1 MIKKRKECMRLLK
14 QLSKSN
20 LYLNIKIEESKIFS
34 IFLLRKKS
42 QICKKIKKYLYLSI
56 LYVLQ
61 NIMTIDTVSEH
72 EYKQNNVK
80 ENFAEREVSDL
91 INKTRNALNK
101 LESSV
106 VMIN

>member
-1 MIKKRKECMRLLK
+1 MYYI
-14 QLSKSN
+14 
-20 LYLNIKIEESKIFS
+20 
-34 IFLLRKKS
+34 
-42 QICKKIKKYLYLSI
+42 
-56 LYVLQ
+56 

-91 INKTRNALNK
+91 INKTRNELNK

-106 VMIN
+106 VMFNWKEIDGWSKELVNKAVRSIDKMYRIEWNKRIILFTKSE